1 MARKRM
7 VTRTIITTKVNALC
21 MDTQTCEAC
30 NKDVVLSRTFKDND
44 KVLKATKALLDSPTF
59 KVVDIVDVE
68 TVETLYGMDEQKF
81 IDESVILDP
90 ETRKQL
96 EETEDTED
104 YDEDATEDDDENATV
119 AE

>member
-7 VTRTIITTKVNALC
+7 VTRTILTTKVNVLC

-30 NKDVVLSRTFKDND
+30 NKDVVLPRTFKDND
-44 KVLKATKALLDSPTF
+44 KVLKAVKAVVDTPTF
-59 KVVDIVDVE
+59 KVVDVVDVE

-81 IDESVILDP
+81 INESVILDP

-96 EETEDTED
+96 EAEDDTED
-104 YDEDATEDDDENATV
+104 EE
-119 AE
+119 

>member
-7 VTRTIITTKVNALC
+7 VTRTILTTKVNALC

-30 NKDVVLSRTFKDND
+30 NKDVVLPRTYKDND
-44 KVLKATKALLDSPTF
+44 KVLKATKSVLDTPTF
-59 KVVDIVDVE
+59 KVVDIVDVS

-81 IDESVILDP
+81 INESLILDP

-96 EETEDTED
+96 AETEDTED
-104 YDEDATEDDDENATV
+104 DDEDTV
-119 AE
+119 DGN

>member
-7 VTRTIITTKVNALC
+7 VTRTILTTKVNVLC

-30 NKDVVLSRTFKDND
+30 NKDVVLPRTFKDND
-44 KVLKATKALLDSPTF
+44 KVLKATKSLLDSPTF
-59 KVVDIVDVE
+59 KVVDVVNVE

-81 IDESVILDP
+81 INESVILDP

-96 EETEDTED
+96 DDEYATEVDDEDTED
-104 YDEDATEDDDENATV
+104 

>member
-7 VTRTIITTKVNALC
+7 ITRTILTTKVNALC

-30 NKDVVLSRTFKDND
+30 NKDVVLPRTFKDND
-44 KVLKATKALLDSPTF
+44 KVLKAVKSLIDTPTF

-68 TVETLYGMDEQKF
+68 TVETLYGMNEQKF
-81 IDESVILDP
+81 INESVILDP

-96 EETEDTED
+96 EAEYDTEDTED
-104 YDEDATEDDDENATV
+104 GTEDAE
-119 AE
+119 

>member
-7 VTRTIITTKVNALC
+7 VTRTILTTKVNALC

-30 NKDVVLSRTFKDND
+30 NKDVVLPRTFKDND
-44 KVLKATKALLDSPTF
+44 KVLKAVKSEIDTPTF

-81 IDESVILDP
+81 INESVILDP

-96 EETEDTED
+96 EETEG
-104 YDEDATEDDDENATV
+104 TEDDDEDTV
-119 AE
+119 DGN

>member
-7 VTRTIITTKVNALC
+7 VTRTILTTKVNALC

-30 NKDVVLSRTFKDND
+30 NKDVVLPRTFKDND
-44 KVLKATKALLDSPTF
+44 KVLKAVKSVIDTPTF

-81 IDESVILDP
+81 INESVILDP

-96 EETEDTED
+96 EETEG
-104 YDEDATEDDDENATV
+104 TEDDDEDTV
-119 AE
+119 DGN

>member
-7 VTRTIITTKVNALC
+7 VTRTILTTKVNALC
-21 MDTQTCEAC
+21 MDTVTCEAC
-30 NKDVVLSRTFKDND
+30 NKDVVLPRTFKDND
-44 KVLKATKALLDSPTF
+44 KVLKATKSVLDTPTF

-81 IDESVILDP
+81 INESVILDP

-96 EETEDTED
+96 EAEYDTEDTED
-104 YDEDATEDDDENATV
+104 GTEDAE
-119 AE
+119 